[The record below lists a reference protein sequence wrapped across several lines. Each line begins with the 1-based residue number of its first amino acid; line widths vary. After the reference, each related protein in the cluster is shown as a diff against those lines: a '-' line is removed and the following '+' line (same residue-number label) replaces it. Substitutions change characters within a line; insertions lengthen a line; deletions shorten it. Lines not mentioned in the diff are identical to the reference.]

1 MLLMLGQLLITTASV
16 SMNWW
21 VARLLLGHRKE
32 KTLNKEEKDI
42 VKDALLDIVEH
53 EIDDPQVR
61 IEAARM
67 LLNHFGY
74 REMILP
80 LKNISETVEKAV
92 KENRGC
98 FNER

>member
-1 MLLMLGQLLITTASV
+1 
-16 SMNWW
+16 MNWW
-21 VARLLLGHRKE
+21 VVRLLLGHRKE

-67 LLNHFGY
+67 LLDHFAGY
-74 REMILP
+74 EVVIP
-80 LKNISETVEKAV
+80 LNAISETVAKAV
-92 KENRGC
+92 KESRSC
-98 FNER
+98 PDER